1 MQTYNLQVPPTL
13 SELSGSELE
22 HLIVCASKE
31 RGGKSVLAEIF
42 AKRFDTKRKINTM
55 VSVSTK
61 RNLSISITKLH
72 ARVVPLTLVVRT
84 SSSQRL
90 GVNSLLYVN
99 DP

>member
-55 VSVSTK
+55 VSRINQEELIGFYHQVACARCTIDFSRTYFIIAEAE
-61 RNLSISITKLH
+61 REFITL
-72 ARVVPLTLVVRT
+72 R
-84 SSSQRL
+84 Q
-90 GVNSLLYVN
+90 
-99 DP
+99 